1 MPPEPLPWDRKDF
14 VSKERKHDRGAGS
27 DALGGG
33 GASSTPWWREPY
45 HGPRPFFRASPRRP
59 PSGHYRQGGGYH
71 QFYPEDPASHGC
83 TPSRSDRFW
92 IEDEGFRPSGRYG
105 GGGGSN
111 RSGGGGGG
119 GGGSNSREGRGSFRR
134 SPFWDSSSSGY
145 FSSSSRQNNHHD
157 HHHPPPVTAPR
168 SVAVPI
174 SSPTSHQP
182 PLKDHQ
188 NDKNNAGG
196 VDDGSGTGQ
205 RSDRDHPLGSIS
217 WKPLKWPRSSSLSSA
232 KSGRS
237 EPEEGKLEVSVPSGQ
252 ETPIRSPV
260 TSPQPSDEGA
270 ARKKPRLGWGQG
282 LAKYER
288 QKVQGSIDLTSP
300 SAAGGAGC
308 SSPATPSSATCS
320 SSPALTDD
328 KICTKAVNSENETN
342 NQSASGLGFQ
352 HCSGESL
359 IKLDYLDNPI
369 GSLTSILA
377 DLLGP
382 EDACSGD
389 STSTRL
395 VAVNKLFQL
404 KGDVSK
410 ELEKTESEIDL
421 LESVL
426 KTVDSTAEND
436 CHLPSNLPASNALES
451 CLGASDGVSENS
463 KDVEMGKLEAV
474 PSALMHFK
482 ESDIKD
488 VQTEPAECP
497 LRLKDDTLEATS
509 ICDDGK
515 KHSTEDVSSRDYA
528 IIACSHGRTS
538 CNLISLITASN
549 QDSERRALD
558 VFNKTLPTNQ
568 SKTDIWE
575 SSDLSRHR
583 KNDLKVKEKIA
594 VRKRILKF
602 KEQALSL
609 KFRAFHHLWKE
620 DLRLLSVRKSRTKS
634 NKRVDISNY
643 SSHSGSQ
650 KQRSSI
656 RSRFALPAGN
666 VTLVP
671 TTEIVEFTSKLLS
684 DSQTKLCRSY
694 LKMPALILD
703 NEEKKHAKFIT
714 YNGIIEDPISL
725 EKEKAKV
732 NPWSQEEKDIFME
745 KLAAFGKDFGRI
757 SSFLTHKTT
766 ADCVE
771 FYYKNHKSESFSEVK
786 KLLDLR
792 KQQQC
797 LPTSTY
803 LLTSDKRWNPGA
815 NAASLD
821 MLEAASFVAEHTQ
834 SVKEMSGN
842 ERESIAAGVLAGICG
857 AISSEAMS
865 SCITTTISP
874 SEKIKY
880 VANDRQLATEVTQNL
895 DEEDTCS
902 DENCGEVASVD
913 WTDDEKSVFIRA
925 LSTYGKDFA
934 RISQCVGT
942 RSREQC
948 KIFFSKARKC
958 LGLDAVLQGNDNV
971 GILPTSDTNGGRS
984 DTDDICA
991 AEIDSAICSTQS
1003 CSKVDGDVS
1012 QSVANGN
1019 SEGLAHAG
1027 ADRSSENEVAGGIN
1041 LENESKIGRNLEEN
1055 ESKVERNFEENESE
1069 VGINL
1074 EENESKVGIN
1084 LEENESKV
1092 GINLEEN
1099 ESKVGINL
1107 EENERKVEINLEE
1120 NGSKVD
1126 KQQCVVHDV
1135 KVENEEVKEESYT
1148 TPKNSVAALSCKEPV
1163 EPEVAENIDTE
1174 KKKVEG
1180 GVIPPSEA
1188 FVTAGLEGKL
1198 NSQTACVIQQKDATG
1213 VLSSN
1218 GLRKEVNLHQPLAP
1232 EVGSNR
1238 RRRASIDLGTSS
1250 SYTLCFGSDPSANEN
1265 NLYLENS
1272 FGVCS
1277 RLTTIS
1283 TNNLHQLPLELRT
1296 CLPKKTQGI
1305 TLKQENCQ
1313 SVQSSAVFS
1322 NPSSICFDGTHPS
1335 QIILNSDEHTNKR
1348 HQCSAARDLYQQYVL
1363 KNPSLNQVDQPLQ
1376 VLKGYPLQIFN
1387 QNEVKR
1393 ESVPSVSGN
1402 PFLLESHSRRNGASQ
1417 SNPFFVWNAQKDKCN
1432 GSSVSHSSSATLTP
1446 SKIDDKSEVQQSQL
1460 TGDIKLFGKILS
1472 QPSSQKSTSSPPENK
1487 SRPLS
1492 PATNGSSALAKPSNI
1507 VNDGAPHSSVPGS
1520 SSKTGLEELPVR
1532 SYGFWD
1538 GNRIQTGFSSL
1549 SESALMLAKY
1559 QGSLAGVS
1567 LYKDGAPGGNAI
1579 IKDYHPS
1586 FLQHLSSDGKRVE
1599 NFTELQKR
1607 GAGIEPMSGFKQSGR
1622 AVVRLG
1628 AANIVGPAGILA
1640 DGAVS
1645 DPVAALKMLY
1655 PSSGQ
1660 VIGAEM
1666 KSWTGDIGGR

>member
-1 MPPEPLPWDRKDF
+1 MPPEPLPWDRKDL

-33 GASSTPWWREPY
+33 GASSTPRWREPY

-83 TPSRSDRFW
+83 TPS
-92 IEDEGFRPSGRYG
+92 
-105 GGGGSN
+105 
-111 RSGGGGGG
+111 
-119 GGGSNSREGRGSFRR
+119 
-134 SPFWDSSSSGY
+134 
-145 FSSSSRQNNHHD
+145 
-157 HHHPPPVTAPR
+157 
-168 SVAVPI
+168 VAVPI

-205 RSDRDHPLGSIS
+205 RSDRDHQLGSIS

-300 SAAGGAGC
+300 SAAGAQDAPLRQLLPLP
-308 SSPATPSSATCS
+308 PAVLHQVRIIFPLYHFPSRYAT
-320 SSPALTDD
+320 LTDD

-352 HCSGESL
+352 HCSGESS

-369 GSLTSILA
+369 GSLTSILS
-377 DLLGP
+377 DLLGL

-404 KGDVSK
+404 KGDISK

-426 KTVDSTAEND
+426 KTDSTAEND
-436 CHLPSNLPASNALES
+436 CHPPSSNLPASNALES

-497 LRLKDDTLEATS
+497 LPLKDDTLEVAS

-558 VFNKTLPTNQ
+558 VFNKALPTNQ

-634 NKRVDISNY
+634 NKRADISNY

-1012 QSVANGN
+1012 QFVANGN

-1055 ESKVERNFEENESE
+1055 ESKVERNFEENESK

-1107 EENERKVEINLEE
+1107 EENESKVEINLEE

-1135 KVENEEVKEESYT
+1135 KVENEEVKEESYS
-1148 TPKNSVAALSCKEPV
+1148 TPKNSVAAPSCKEPV

-1180 GVIPPSEA
+1180 GVIPPSDA

-1213 VLSSN
+1213 VLSSY

-1232 EVGSNR
+1232 EVGSKR

-1363 KNPSLNQVDQPLQ
+1363 KNPSLNPVDQPLQ

-1393 ESVPSVSGN
+1393 ESDPSVSGN

-1472 QPSSQKSTSSPPENK
+1472 QPSSQKSTTSPPENK

-1567 LYKDGAPGGNAI
+1567 LYKDGAPGGNAV